1 TGVLTCTLPILI
13 FSPNGPLQFNAIFL
27 PALTS
32 NNVSNVPSPP
42 SAIGFKLSFVS
53 GNTFF
58 IACLIIDFA
67 LLALRLPLKESGA
80 LVIFFAFCSIYFFF
94 ISFLII
100 YVALL
105 ALRFPLKESGAIVIF
120 IVYGPF

>member
-1 TGVLTCTLPILI
+1 LVLADVSTSILAELSLI

-58 IACLIIDFA
+58 IACLIIDVA

-80 LVIFFAFCSIYFFF
+80 
-94 ISFLII
+94 
-100 YVALL
+100 
-105 ALRFPLKESGAIVIF
+105 IVIF
-120 IVYGPF
+120 IDPEERRVGKE